1 MTDISYRV
9 VPRGKSGFDVEMDM
23 SDGRKRTVPG
33 FRSEHEAD
41 AWIVQAK
48 RMIRDAGP
56 WTPLAPRKPVPAAT
70 GEAAKSPPPAST
82 PAAMADGASGN
93 AQTAAPDG
101 SNRAAAPR
109 ARVRTV
115 REHSAAQG

>member
-9 VPRGKSGFDVEMDM
+9 VPRGKSGFDVEMDKP
-23 SDGRKRTVPG
+23 DGRKQTVPG

-70 GEAAKSPPPAST
+70 GEAPKSPPPAQAEAPSPT
-82 PAAMADGASGN
+82 
-93 AQTAAPDG
+93 AQPTAQDAG
-101 SNRAAAPR
+101 NRAATPR
-109 ARVRTV
+109 ARVRPA
-115 REHSAAQG
+115 RERSEARG